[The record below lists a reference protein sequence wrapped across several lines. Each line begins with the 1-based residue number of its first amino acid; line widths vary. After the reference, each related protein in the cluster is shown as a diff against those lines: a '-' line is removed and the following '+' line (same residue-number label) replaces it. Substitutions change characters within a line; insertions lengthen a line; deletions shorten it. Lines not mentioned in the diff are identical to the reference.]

1 MLTKSFLDEYAR
13 YRATA
18 EKAMNQVPDDALN
31 RVMAPDGNS
40 IATLVRHISGN
51 LVSRF
56 TDFLA
61 SDGEKPWRDRDAEF
75 ESGAFSRQALDDAWK
90 RGWEVTE
97 REVGRLRDEDL
108 TRTVTIRGQAMTVH
122 EALVR
127 NVAHV
132 ASHIGQIILLARMSV
147 GEEWKT
153 LSIPRGQSRQFN
165 QQLAERTARENPA
178 T

>member
-1 MLTKSFLDEYAR
+1 MLTNSFLDEYGR

-18 EKAMNQVPDDALN
+18 EKAMAQVSDDALN
-31 RVMAPDGNS
+31 RVVSADGNS

-51 LVSRF
+51 MVSRF

-61 SDGEKPWRDRDAEF
+61 SDGEKTWRDRDGEF
-75 ESGAFSRQALDDAWK
+75 ESGPFSREEVNDAWK
-90 RGWEVTE
+90 RGWEVLE

-108 TRTVTIRGQAMTVH
+108 ARIVTIRGQAMTVH

-132 ASHIGQIILLARMSV
+132 AMHIGQIILLARVSA
-147 GEEWKT
+147 GTDWNT

-165 QQLAERTARENPA
+165 EQMAREHPA
-178 T
+178 R

>member
-18 EKAMNQVPDDALN
+18 EKAMAQVSDEALN
-31 RVMAPDGNS
+31 RVMSPDGNS

-51 LVSRF
+51 LISRF

-61 SDGEKPWRDRDAEF
+61 SDGEKPWRDRDGEF
-75 ESGAFSRQALDDAWK
+75 DAGVFSRRAIEEAWG
-90 RGWEVTE
+90 RGWEVAE
-97 REVGRLRDEDL
+97 REVGRLRDADL
-108 TRTVTIRGQAMTVH
+108 TREVTIRGQSMTVH

-127 NVAHV
+127 NVAHI
-132 ASHIGQIILLARMSV
+132 ASHIGQIILLARMSA
-147 GEEWKT
+147 GDKWTT

-165 QQLAERTARENPA
+165 EQAARGQPA
-178 T
+178 R

>member
-18 EKAMNQVPDDALN
+18 ERAMAQVTDDALN
-31 RVMAPDGNS
+31 AALSSDGNS

-51 LVSRF
+51 LISRF
-56 TDFLA
+56 TDFTA
-61 SDGEKPWRDRDAEF
+61 SDGEKPWRDRDGEF
-75 ESGAFSRQALDDAWK
+75 ESGPFSRADVDAAWR
-90 RGWEVTE
+90 RGWEVLE

-108 TRTVTIRGQAMTVH
+108 TRPVTIRGQTMTVH

-127 NVAHV
+127 NITHV
-132 ASHIGQIILLARMSV
+132 AMHVGQIILLARASV
-147 GEEWKT
+147 GADWKT

-165 QQLAERTARENPA
+165 EQMAREQSA
-178 T
+178 R

>member
-13 YRATA
+13 YRAMA
-18 EKAMNQVPDDALN
+18 EKAMDQVPDDALN
-31 RVMAPDGNS
+31 RVMAADGNS

-51 LVSRF
+51 LISRF

-61 SDGEKPWRDRDAEF
+61 TDGEKPWRDRDGEF
-75 ESGAFSRQALDDAWK
+75 ETGIFLRLALNDAWK
-90 RGWEVTE
+90 RGWEVAE
-97 REVGRLRDEDL
+97 REIGQLRDEDL

-127 NVAHV
+127 SITHV
-132 ASHIGQIILLARMSV
+132 ASHIGQIVLLARIAV
-147 GEEWKT
+147 GDEWKT
-153 LSIPRGQSRQFN
+153 LTIPRGQSRQFN
-165 QQLAERTARENPA
+165 EQMARENSA

>member
-1 MLTKSFLDEYAR
+1 MLTNSFLDEYGR

-18 EKAMNQVPDDALN
+18 EKAMAQVSDDALN
-31 RVMAPDGNS
+31 RVVSADGNS

-51 LVSRF
+51 MVSRF

-61 SDGEKPWRDRDAEF
+61 SDGEKEWRDRDGEF
-75 ESGAFSRQALDDAWK
+75 ESGPFSREEVNDAWK
-90 RGWEVTE
+90 RGWEVLE

-108 TRTVTIRGQAMTVH
+108 ARTVTIRGQAMTVH

-132 ASHIGQIILLARMSV
+132 AMHIGQIILLARVSA
-147 GEEWKT
+147 GTDWNT

-165 QQLAERTARENPA
+165 EQMAREHPA
-178 T
+178 R

>member
-1 MLTKSFLDEYAR
+1 MLTKSFLDEYGR

-18 EKAMNQVPDDALN
+18 EKAMAQVSDDALN
-31 RVMAPDGNS
+31 RVVSADGNS

-51 LVSRF
+51 MISRF

-61 SDGEKPWRDRDAEF
+61 SDGEKAWRDRDGEF
-75 ESGAFSRQALDDAWK
+75 ESGPFSREEVNDSWK
-90 RGWEVTE
+90 RGWEVLE

-108 TRTVTIRGQAMTVH
+108 ARTVTIRGQAMTVH

-132 ASHIGQIILLARMSV
+132 AMHIGQIILLARVSA
-147 GEEWKT
+147 GADWNT

-165 QQLAERTARENPA
+165 EQMAREHPA
-178 T
+178 R

>member
-13 YRATA
+13 YRAMA
-18 EKAMNQVPDDALN
+18 EKAMGQVPDDALN
-31 RVMAPDGNS
+31 RVMASDGNS

-51 LVSRF
+51 MISRF

-61 SDGEKPWRDRDAEF
+61 ADGEKPWRDRDAEF
-75 ESGAFSRQALDDAWK
+75 ESGTFSRQALNDVWK

-97 REVGRLRDEDL
+97 REVGHLRDEDL

-132 ASHIGQIILLARMSV
+132 AGHIGQIVLLARIAV
-147 GEEWKT
+147 GDEWKT

-165 QQLAERTARENPA
+165 EKMAQENPA
-178 T
+178 R

>member
-13 YRATA
+13 YRAMA
-18 EKAMNQVPDDALN
+18 EKAMAQVPDDALN

-51 LVSRF
+51 LISRF

-61 SDGEKPWRDRDAEF
+61 SDGEKSWRDRDGEF
-75 ESGAFSRQALDDAWK
+75 EPGAFSRQSLDEVWK
-90 RGWEVTE
+90 RGWEVAE

-108 TRTVTIRGQAMTVH
+108 RRTVSIRGQAMTVH

-132 ASHIGQIILLARMSV
+132 ASHIGQIILLARMAV
-147 GEEWKT
+147 GDDWKT

-165 QQLAERTARENPA
+165 ERMAEQMARENPA
-178 T
+178 R

>member
-1 MLTKSFLDEYAR
+1 MLTNSFLDEYGR

-18 EKAMNQVPDDALN
+18 EKAMAQVSDDALN
-31 RVMAPDGNS
+31 RVVSADGNS

-51 LVSRF
+51 MVSRF

-61 SDGEKPWRDRDAEF
+61 SDGEKEWRDRDGEF
-75 ESGAFSRQALDDAWK
+75 ESGPFSREEVTDAWK
-90 RGWEVTE
+90 RGWEVLE

-108 TRTVTIRGQAMTVH
+108 ARTVTIRGQAMTVH

-127 NVAHV
+127 NVTHV
-132 ASHIGQIILLARMSV
+132 AMHIGQIILLARVSA
-147 GEEWKT
+147 GTDWNT

-165 QQLAERTARENPA
+165 EQMAREHPA
-178 T
+178 R

>member
-1 MLTKSFLDEYAR
+1 MLTNSFLDEYGR

-18 EKAMNQVPDDALN
+18 EKAMAQVSDDALN
-31 RVMAPDGNS
+31 RVVSADGNS

-51 LVSRF
+51 MVSRF

-61 SDGEKPWRDRDAEF
+61 SDGEKAWRDRDGEF
-75 ESGAFSRQALDDAWK
+75 ESGPFSREEVNDAWK
-90 RGWEVTE
+90 RGWEVLE

-108 TRTVTIRGQAMTVH
+108 ARTVTIRGQAMTVH

-127 NVAHV
+127 NVAHI
-132 ASHIGQIILLARMSV
+132 AMHIGQIILLARVSA
-147 GEEWKT
+147 GTDWNT

-165 QQLAERTARENPA
+165 EQMAREHPA
-178 T
+178 R

>member
-13 YRATA
+13 YRAMA
-18 EKAMNQVPDDALN
+18 EKAMDQVPDDALN
-31 RVMAPDGNS
+31 RVMAADGNS

-51 LVSRF
+51 MISRF

-61 SDGEKPWRDRDAEF
+61 TDGEKPWRDRDAEF
-75 ESGAFSRQALDDAWK
+75 ETGTFSREALNDVWK
-90 RGWEVTE
+90 RGWEVAE

-108 TRTVTIRGQAMTVH
+108 TRTVTIRGQAMTAH

-127 NVAHV
+127 SLAHV
-132 ASHIGQIILLARMSV
+132 ASHIGQIVLLARMAV
-147 GEEWKT
+147 GDEWKT

-165 QQLAERTARENPA
+165 ERMARENS
-178 T
+178 TR

>member
-18 EKAMNQVPDDALN
+18 EKAMAQVSDDALN
-31 RVMAPDGNS
+31 RVVAADGNS

-51 LVSRF
+51 LISRF

-61 SDGEKPWRDRDAEF
+61 SDGEKSWRDRDGEF
-75 ESGAFSRQALDDAWK
+75 ETGTFSRQAIDDAWN
-90 RGWEVTE
+90 RGWEVVE
-97 REVGRLRDEDL
+97 REVGRLRDDDL
-108 TRTVTIRGQAMTVH
+108 TRAVAIRGQTMTVH

-127 NVAHV
+127 NIAHV
-132 ASHIGQIILLARMSV
+132 ASHIGQIVLLARMSA
-147 GEEWKT
+147 GDDWKT

-165 QQLAERTARENPA
+165 EQLARENPA
-178 T
+178 R

>member
-1 MLTKSFLDEYAR
+1 MLTNSFLDEYGR

-18 EKAMNQVPDDALN
+18 EKAMAQVSDDALN
-31 RVMAPDGNS
+31 RVVSADGNS

-51 LVSRF
+51 MVSRF

-61 SDGEKPWRDRDAEF
+61 SDGEKEWRDRDGEF
-75 ESGAFSRQALDDAWK
+75 ESGPFSREEVNDAWK
-90 RGWEVTE
+90 RGWEVLE

-108 TRTVTIRGQAMTVH
+108 ARIVTIRGQAMTVH

-127 NVAHV
+127 NVTHV
-132 ASHIGQIILLARMSV
+132 AMHIGQIILLARVSA
-147 GEEWKT
+147 GTDWNT

-165 QQLAERTARENPA
+165 EQMAREHPA
-178 T
+178 R

>member
-1 MLTKSFLDEYAR
+1 MLTKSFLDEYGR

-18 EKAMNQVPDDALN
+18 EKAMAQVSDDALN
-31 RVMAPDGNS
+31 RVVSADGNS

-51 LVSRF
+51 MVSRF

-61 SDGEKPWRDRDAEF
+61 SDGEKAWRDRDGEF
-75 ESGAFSRQALDDAWK
+75 ESGPFSREEVDDAWK
-90 RGWEVTE
+90 RGWEVLE

-108 TRTVTIRGQAMTVH
+108 ARTVTIRGQAMTVH

-132 ASHIGQIILLARMSV
+132 AMHIGQIILLARVSA
-147 GEEWKT
+147 GADWNT

-165 QQLAERTARENPA
+165 EQMAREHPA
-178 T
+178 R

>member
-18 EKAMNQVPDDALN
+18 EKAMAQVSDDALN
-31 RVMAPDGNS
+31 RVVSPDGNS

-51 LVSRF
+51 LISRF

-61 SDGEKPWRDRDAEF
+61 SDGEKPWRDRDGEF
-75 ESGAFSRQALDDAWK
+75 DPGTFSRQAIEEAWN
-90 RGWEVTE
+90 RGWEVVE

-108 TRTVTIRGQAMTVH
+108 TGRVAIRGQSMTVH

-127 NVAHV
+127 NIAHI
-132 ASHIGQIILLARMSV
+132 ASHIGQIILLARMSA
-147 GEEWKT
+147 GDNWQT

-165 QQLAERTARENPA
+165 EHAAREQSA
-178 T
+178 R

>member
-1 MLTKSFLDEYAR
+1 MLTNSFLDEYGR

-18 EKAMNQVPDDALN
+18 EKAMAQVSDDALN
-31 RVMAPDGNS
+31 RVVSADGNS

-51 LVSRF
+51 MVSRF

-61 SDGEKPWRDRDAEF
+61 SDGEKEWRDRDGEF
-75 ESGAFSRQALDDAWK
+75 ESGPFSREEVTDAWK
-90 RGWEVTE
+90 RGWEVLE

-108 TRTVTIRGQAMTVH
+108 VRTVMIRGQAMTVH

-127 NVAHV
+127 NVTHV
-132 ASHIGQIILLARMSV
+132 AMHIGQIILLARVSA
-147 GEEWKT
+147 GTDWNT

-165 QQLAERTARENPA
+165 EQMAREHPA
-178 T
+178 R